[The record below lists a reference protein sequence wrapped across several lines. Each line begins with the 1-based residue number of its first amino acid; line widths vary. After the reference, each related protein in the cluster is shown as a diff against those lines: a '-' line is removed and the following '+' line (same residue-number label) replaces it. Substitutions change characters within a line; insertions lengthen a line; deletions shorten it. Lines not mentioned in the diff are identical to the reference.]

1 MAGAVAPVMMRASAV
16 LALFLCG
23 SACTDE
29 PDVPETVA
37 ERHTPGD
44 EGRALIDDEMSPG
57 TTDVCRL
64 LPPDDGAC
72 SVACDWEA
80 LREFVPVGT
89 CAAFV
94 CDLVDGSTA
103 IFHACH
109 PQK

>member
-1 MAGAVAPVMMRASAV
+1 MTRVPAV
-16 LALFLCG
+16 LALLIIGFWG

-29 PDVPETVA
+29 DMTVA

-44 EGRALIDDEMSPG
+44 EGRALIADEMSPG

-94 CDLVDGSTA
+94 CDLVDGSQA